1 MYIVSSHRQVC
12 AAEELD
18 AWEQQYNVKLPQAYR
33 EFLLAY
39 GQGTYTNLWH
49 IEMPDAERLK
59 EFAEYGLWEYE
70 QESPITASQL
80 TECIVI
86 GSTIDGDMLA
96 LHRDVEVGLWLPRH
110 SEQITAVLWQQLP
123 WEDFMKQELRRLYG
137 DAYDSAAHEAYFES
151 WNGRQQHEFLM
162 LRSEHVMEQDAS
174 AIEFA
179 NTLEGKQ
186 AYLRKIAAK
195 LAEQYVPDLNIQ
207 TPYTGKLFYR
217 ALEGYVRFNYAYG
230 NEVALF
236 YEPSPVDAA
245 NGTFLDQLRQQLHAA
260 GIE

>member
-1 MYIVSSHRQVC
+1 
-12 AAEELD
+12 
-18 AWEQQYNVKLPQAYR
+18 
-33 EFLLAY
+33 
-39 GQGTYTNLWH
+39 
-49 IEMPDAERLK
+49 
-59 EFAEYGLWEYE
+59 
-70 QESPITASQL
+70 
-80 TECIVI
+80 
-86 GSTIDGDMLA
+86 
-96 LHRDVEVGLWLPRH
+96 
-110 SEQITAVLWQQLP
+110 
-123 WEDFMKQELRRLYG
+123 MKQELRRLYG
-137 DAYDSAAHEAYFES
+137 DAYDPAAHKAYFEP

-186 AYLRKIAAK
+186 AYLREIAAK

-207 TPYTGKLFYR
+207 TLYAGKLFYR